1 VQLED
6 PENLLTLL
14 LLLPL
19 LYYDMATT
27 IMDQKKKAK
36 EISVP

>member
-14 LLLPL
+14 LLH
-19 LYYDMATT
+19 YAMATA
-27 IMDQKKKAK
+27 IIDQKEKAK

>member
-14 LLLPL
+14 LLLL
-19 LYYDMATT
+19 LHYAMATK

-36 EISVP
+36 EINVP

>member
-14 LLLPL
+14 LLLH
-19 LYYDMATT
+19 YAMATA